1 MAVPKV
7 MAGIY
12 LESGRNADSR
22 AGAEVMNGW
31 VGGHR
36 SAHIRLQLKNS
47 WAVPRKKTLQKKWQ
61 EKKKKLWQVDRTCSV
76 RSFFFFFN
84 CSLIQSCG
92 ESQTERRRA
101 SSGRRN
107 YRMQTPSVSQSV
119 TGCRSRLCWRGRHEK
134 KSNTKLCMSIITCL
148 ILFAIHSLSINSVS
162 SLLIGIKH
170 WLFFFL
176 PLKPNK
182 VLTGDTLIS

>member
-1 MAVPKV
+1 MLTAVQGQRWWMGEWAATGPPTL
-7 MAGIY
+7 GF
-12 LESGRNADSR
+12 NSR
-22 AGAEVMNGW
+22 TPE
-31 VGGHR
+31 
-36 SAHIRLQLKNS
+36 QC
-47 WAVPRKKTLQKKWQ
+47 Q
-61 EKKKKLWQVDRTCSV
+61 EKKHYKKNDKKKKKICDKLIGPAVSGH
-76 RSFFFFFN
+76 FFFFN

-92 ESQTERRRA
+92 ESQTERRGA

-148 ILFAIHSLSINSVS
+148 ILFAIHILSINSVS

-170 WLFFFL
+170 WFFFSTI
-176 PLKPNK
+176 KA
-182 VLTGDTLIS
+182 